1 MIIGFKEQFVPLILS
16 GVKKH
21 TIREDKHD
29 RWSAG
34 KLMNMSTGVR
44 TKNYK
49 EFAKKTCTGTQKISI
64 QYYDNKQ
71 RVRIR
76 IDDRFFGTAF
86 YDQGRISY
94 YVSEL
99 EDLARNDGF
108 DSIDDFFR
116 WFDKDF
122 EGKIIHWTQL
132 KY

>member
-1 MIIGFKEQFVPLILS
+1 MIIGFKERFVDKIKS
-16 GVKKH
+16 GTKIH

-29 RWSAG
+29 RWSEGRKIYLA
-34 KLMNMSTGVR
+34 TGVR
-44 TKNYK
+44 TKNYQQ
-49 EFAKKTCTGTQKISI
+49 FAEKTCTGTQKISI
-64 QYYDNKQ
+64 RYYDNKQ
-71 RVRIR
+71 RVRIT

-108 DSIDDFFR
+108 DSVDEFFQ
-116 WFDKDF
+116 WFHKDF
-122 EGKIIHWTQL
+122 AGKIIHWTQL